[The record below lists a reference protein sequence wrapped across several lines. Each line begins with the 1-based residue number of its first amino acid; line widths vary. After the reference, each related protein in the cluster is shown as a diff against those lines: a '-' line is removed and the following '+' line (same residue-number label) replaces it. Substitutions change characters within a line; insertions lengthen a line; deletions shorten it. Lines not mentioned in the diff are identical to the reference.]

1 MTLVESRI
9 GGSLLEVFNEK
20 LHSKFVFYWVP
31 FLKQGEQE
39 AVFLYFACFTSFVI
53 REIHQ

>member
-1 MTLVESRI
+1 MTLLESRI

>member
-1 MTLVESRI
+1 MTLLESRI

-20 LHSKFVFYWVP
+20 LHSKFVFYRVP
-31 FLKQGEQE
+31 SLRQRRTRGF
-39 AVFLYFACFTSFVI
+39 FLYYARFTSFEV